1 MDIVTRLAK
10 LIWLSFRRF
19 DAHDGW
25 AIASH
30 IALSALMSLFPFV
43 ILVAAVAS
51 TFEAEGLADS
61 VTDLMLE
68 AWPKE
73 VAEPI
78 GREIHQVLTI
88 QRGDL
93 LTAGALLALYFS
105 SNGVEALRIGLN
117 RAYEV
122 TETRPWW
129 LTRLEAFG
137 YVIGG
142 AAVLSVFSFLV
153 VLGPLLWR
161 ALVDYVPA
169 LQPLHGIVFATRFAV
184 ATLVIVIAL
193 FVGHLWLPSERARR
207 KKDRLTKERRT
218 TLSVLPG
225 VVVTLILW
233 LVGGTAFGLY
243 LDSFARNYVS
253 TYAGLASGM
262 IVLVFLYMLAA
273 IFIYGAELN
282 AAIAAL
288 RRKAREEAQ
297 EREQTQA
304 PARQSAQ
311 ARVAAII

>member
-1 MDIVTRLAK
+1 MGVATRFMK
-10 LIWLSFRRF
+10 LVWLSFRRF

-43 ILVAAVAS
+43 ILITAIAS
-51 TFEAEGLADS
+51 TFQAEGLADS
-61 VTDLMLE
+61 VTELMLE

-73 VAEPI
+73 VAGPI
-78 GREIHQVLTI
+78 AREIHQVLTV

-93 LTAGALLALYFS
+93 LTVGAMLALYFS

-122 TETRPWW
+122 AETRSWW
-129 LTRLEAFG
+129 VTRLEAFG

-142 AAVLSVFSFLV
+142 AGVLIVFSFLV

-161 ALVDYVPA
+161 AVVEYIPA
-169 LQPLHGIVFATRFAV
+169 LAPLYGLVFAARFSV
-184 ATLVIVIAL
+184 ATLVIIVAL
-193 FVGHLWLPSERARR
+193 IVGHLWLPSARVPDKR
-207 KKDRLTKERRT
+207 TSIGGHRRT
-218 TLSVLPG
+218 LVTVLPG
-225 VVVTLILW
+225 VAVTLVLW
-233 LVGGTAFGLY
+233 LLGGTAFGLY

-273 IFIYGAELN
+273 IFLYGAELN
-282 AAIAAL
+282 AAIMVL
-288 RRKAREEAQ
+288 EDDRRDRPAPDTDG
-297 EREQTQA
+297 QTSQT
-304 PARQSAQ
+304 
-311 ARVAAII
+311 RVAANI